1 VIKAYGPWSLS
12 PTLMPGKAGM
22 FPVVVESISMRKRSL
37 NRSLVLLLL
46 ACGPLDAATYT
57 VTRSDDPAPDACAAG
72 DCSLREA
79 VAAANASPDDDRIDL
94 PSALHQLALGQLDVT
109 GTLDIVG
116 TGLDTSTVRGDGLA
130 GVFEVAAGAN
140 LRLRDLAID
149 GPDPVAGQVHRGS
162 LVDAVRSDNGGS
174 VRIERVRI
182 TPGGGLV
189 HSLDGPGD
197 IRAQDSELFGVFCGH
212 DSGQCQMHDTELQL
226 LAVYGGDVVLAG
238 SRLSNDA
245 FPVAA
250 AGASIETDGTVLIE
264 DTDVV
269 DTFSGLSFQSRVPER
284 VDIRRMRYL
293 RNGQPLTARLPLEMW
308 IEDSEFADNRNVET
322 GEDGGPGAIHAYLG
336 AIYHIDRTSFI
347 NNTGSGDAGGAILV
361 EVNAS
366 LWLTN
371 STFSGN
377 SFTVEA
383 AAGTSRGAAVA
394 VRAGNALSLA
404 EMRHVTVVAPTFM
417 PVGVSGSAFAV
428 LGADAQVHMAVHN
441 SIVRGS
447 CDLTLAPAGQMDFAQ
462 GNIKSNG
469 DNCGFDGN
477 DNQLGVGNAAMALG
491 SLGDHGAFGRTY
503 HPGDGSVAIDAAVD
517 AHCTELDQRGYA
529 RPSPAVQCD
538 VGAIEAGAD
547 DLIFAHDFEL

>member
-1 VIKAYGPWSLS
+1 MRHRLPNVLVIASL
-12 PTLMPGKAGM
+12 
-22 FPVVVESISMRKRSL
+22 
-37 NRSLVLLLL
+37 LVG
-46 ACGPLDAATYT
+46 GPLHAATYP

-79 VAAANASPDDDRIDL
+79 VLAANATPDDDRIDL
-94 PSALHQLALGQLDVT
+94 PSALHQLALGKLDVT
-109 GTLDIVG
+109 GSLEIAG
-116 TGLDTSTVRGDGLA
+116 TGMDTTIVRGDGLA
-130 GVFEVAAGAN
+130 GVFEVASGAS
-140 LRLRDLAID
+140 LRMSGMAID
-149 GPDPVAGQVHRGS
+149 GPEPFASRVSMGS
-162 LVDAVRSDNGGS
+162 IVDAVRSDHGS
-174 VRIERVRI
+174 SVQLEGVRV
-182 TPGGGLV
+182 TLGGGV
-189 HSLDGPGD
+189 VRSLDGAGD
-197 IRAQDSELFGVFCGH
+197 IRAQDSEVFYVHCGH
-212 DSGQCQMHDTELQL
+212 DSGQCQLRDTRLQL
-226 LAVYGGDVVLAG
+226 LVVYGGDLVMAG
-238 SRLSNDA
+238 SRISNEA
-245 FPVAA
+245 LPAAA

-293 RNGQPLTARLPLEMW
+293 RNSRPLTARQPLEMW
-308 IEDSEFADNRNVET
+308 IEDSEFSDNRNVET

-336 AIYHIDRTSFI
+336 AVYHIDRTSFI
-347 NNTGSGDAGGAILV
+347 GNTGSGDAGGAILV

-383 AAGTSRGAAVA
+383 AAGTARGAAVA

-404 EMRHVTVVAPTFM
+404 EMRHVTVVAPTVM

-447 CDLTLAPAGQMDFAQ
+447 CDLSLVPVGQMDFAE
-462 GNIKSNG
+462 GNVKSSG

-538 VGAIEAGAD
+538 VGAIETGAD
-547 DLIFAHDFEL
+547 DLIFAHDFES

>member
-1 VIKAYGPWSLS
+1 MTDVDVGEGRTVSGRSRA
-12 PTLMPGKAGM
+12 A
-22 FPVVVESISMRKRSL
+22 FMRKRPS
-37 NRSLVLLLL
+37 NRSLVLLLWVC
-46 ACGPLDAATYT
+46 APLHAATFS
-57 VTRSDDPAPDACAAG
+57 VTRTDDPAPDTCLAG

-79 VAAANASPDDDRIDL
+79 VLAANATPDDDRIDL
-94 PSALHQLALGQLDVT
+94 PSALHQLALGKLDVT
-109 GTLDIVG
+109 GSLEIVG
-116 TGLDTSTVRGDGLA
+116 TGMDTSIVRGDGVA
-130 GVFEVAAGAN
+130 GVFEAASGAS
-140 LRLRDLAID
+140 LRMSDMAID
-149 GPDPVAGQVHRGS
+149 GPQPFASRLSMGS
-162 LVDAVRSDNGGS
+162 IVDAVRSDHGS
-174 VRIERVRI
+174 SVQLEGVRV
-182 TPGGGLV
+182 TLGGGVV
-189 HSLDGPGD
+189 HSVDGAGD
-197 IRAQDSELFGVFCGH
+197 IRTQDSEVFYVHCGH
-212 DSGQCQMHDTELQL
+212 DSGQCQLRDTRLQL
-226 LAVYGGDVVLAG
+226 MVVYGGDLVMAG
-238 SRLSNDA
+238 SRISNEA
-245 FPVAA
+245 LPAAA

-293 RNGQPLTARLPLEMW
+293 RNSQPLTARLPLEMW

-347 NNTGSGDAGGAILV
+347 GNTGSGDAGGAILV

-447 CDLTLAPAGQMDFAQ
+447 CDLSLVPVGQMDFAE
-462 GNIKSNG
+462 GNVKSSG

-491 SLGDHGAFGRTY
+491 SLGDHGAFARTY
-503 HPGDGSVAIDAAVD
+503 HPGAGSVAIDAAAD

-538 VGAIEAGAD
+538 VGAIETGAD